1 MIKRSKLTRNLSI
14 GSHRPSTTPTKYR
27 HFNIEASLNKQNSR
41 SSSPAQ
47 NIQPTQSDQTI
58 QPTQSVQ
65 PTQTIQST
73 QTVQPTQ
80 TIQPTQT
87 DQPTQTSNSIKK
99 AQTIV
104 KPIKSANSFT
114 NTLINN
120 ANVQNNS
127 VTKINKPFIRG
138 RVVKPNTNN
147 VIQTLEDKEKA
158 IKKQEKEEKQKNM
171 QNFIKK
177 LQIDSVVKQINETI
191 INNEKNPKN
200 VSDVKKLS
208 NFNTI
213 SKHNEKQIF
222 KYNLEIF
229 MNYISKFNNK
239 IDEINSLL

>member
-1 MIKRSKLTRNLSI
+1 MIKRSKLSRNLSI

-47 NIQPTQSDQTI
+47 TAQNIQTVQPTHSDQTI
-58 QPTQSVQ
+58 QTVQ
-65 PTQTIQST
+65 PNHSD
-73 QTVQPTQ
+73 QTVQTIESTR
-80 TIQPTQT
+80 TIQPTK
-87 DQPTQTSNSIKK
+87 PTQTSQPVNSIKK

-147 VIQTLEDKEKA
+147 VIQTLEEKEKA

-171 QNFIKK
+171 QIFIKK

-191 INNEKNPKN
+191 INNAKNP
-200 VSDVKKLS
+200 
-208 NFNTI
+208 
-213 SKHNEKQIF
+213 
-222 KYNLEIF
+222 
-229 MNYISKFNNK
+229 
-239 IDEINSLL
+239 

>member
-1 MIKRSKLTRNLSI
+1 M
-14 GSHRPSTTPTKYR
+14 
-27 HFNIEASLNKQNSR
+27 
-41 SSSPAQ
+41 
-47 NIQPTQSDQTI
+47 
-58 QPTQSVQ
+58 
-65 PTQTIQST
+65 
-73 QTVQPTQ
+73 
-80 TIQPTQT
+80 
-87 DQPTQTSNSIKK
+87 
-99 AQTIV
+99 
-104 KPIKSANSFT
+104 
-114 NTLINN
+114 
-120 ANVQNNS
+120 
-127 VTKINKPFIRG
+127 
-138 RVVKPNTNN
+138 
-147 VIQTLEDKEKA
+147 IQTLEDKEKA